1 MTIKSDL
8 GFLGITIKDII
19 SFLMILVS
27 ATIFVS
33 NMNNRI
39 DNLVGAV
46 ERLNNNFDKKDA
58 VDTEQFKR
66 IEANERAVLILQ
78 ERSKP

>member
-1 MTIKSDL
+1 
-8 GFLGITIKDII
+8 
-19 SFLMILVS
+19 MILVS